1 MNTFKISLS
10 SVREGI
16 RQYNINQILNS
27 GENDMIDNHIDRDE
41 VLSLLQEKKETDV
54 KTPEVDLNKTLKN
67 LEENKLFDSIIN
79 LKNSK

>member
-1 MNTFKISLS
+1 MFKISLS

-41 VLSLLQEKKETDV
+41 VLNLLQEKKETDV

>member
-41 VLSLLQEKKETDV
+41 VLNLLQEKKETDV

>member
-1 MNTFKISLS
+1 
-10 SVREGI
+10 
-16 RQYNINQILNS
+16 
-27 GENDMIDNHIDRDE
+27 MIDNHIDRDE
-41 VLSLLQEKKETDV
+41 VLNLLQEKKETDV